1 MIVNGIAQDGGL
13 EVGAMHAIL
22 VRDGRRQDLDAPL
35 VAESWQQ

>member
-22 VRDGRRQDLDAPL
+22 VRDSRRHSFDAPL
-35 VAESWQQ
+35 AAESWQQ